1 MMIDLTGRQL
11 GNYRII
17 KLLGE
22 DGFASMYTV
31 SGHRLRVQ
39 RAERISFCDHR
50 QYISGSSIPQFQLP

>member
-31 SGHRLRVQ
+31 SGHRLRVS
-39 RAERISFCDHR
+39 AS
-50 QYISGSSIPQFQLP
+50 